1 MGSGQGWGSRLERC
15 GFQRQQRPLTAPE
28 PIHPEPTRPAL
39 TRPALTGAPLDRLG
53 GGAGMPFR
61 ALLTGGAVQ
70 RLWPAAALLGGGVLL
85 VDSLHGPLS
94 SLFSLSAAAGGL
106 WLLAGRLRP
115 SGAAQPRSSSAW
127 LERLE
132 AVLTSFEQLQPEA
145 QADQLQRRQELAQLR
160 ERQGRRQLE
169 LALVG
174 AQPWCEASQRALLTV
189 LRCPLPLR
197 LLRSEPLPVASE
209 HWQWPEAFRRCD
221 HLLLRLNLPLSAADL
236 RWLEAVPAGQELWLL
251 VDRPRQGEL
260 EHHWAALLSQLPPAL
275 RERCWPWSP
284 ERAEQLPA
292 DLADLAGRLSTSDA
306 GLLERTLLRNLQ
318 DLHGAWQVELEGLR
332 RRQWAVLLQRTQWTV
347 AAGVVVAPLPSLD
360 LLVLAAANGL
370 MLQEMARLWNCSWSL
385 EQLQAAALQLA
396 RAALSLGVVEWSSQA
411 LGAVVKLHGAT
422 WLVGGALQALSAAYL
437 TRVVGHAMAD
447 YLALAAGVPEEELEG
462 LLQRQ
467 APLLVS
473 RAAEAE
479 RLDWAGF
486 LQQGR
491 QWWQTLSLQLAAAG
505 ETTSAPSPAPQA

>member
-1 MGSGQGWGSRLERC
+1 MKDPGLASSG
-15 GFQRQQRPLTAPE
+15 LTPPGPDA
-28 PIHPEPTRPAL
+28 A
-39 TRPALTGAPLDRLG
+39 DRG
-53 GGAGMPFR
+53 GRAAGLPFK
-61 ALLTGGAVQ
+61 ALLAQAALQ

-115 SGAAQPRSSSAW
+115 SGAARPRSSAAW

-132 AVLTSFEQLQPEA
+132 AVLASFERLQPEA
-145 QADQLQRRQELAQLR
+145 VADQVLRRRQLQELQA
-160 ERQGRRQLE
+160 RQGCRPLE
-169 LALVG
+169 LALAG
-174 AQPWCEASQRALLTV
+174 SHPWSEAAQQALLSA

-197 LLRSEPLPVASE
+197 LLRSQPLPVVAE
-209 HWQWPEAFRRCD
+209 HWQWPEPFRRCD
-221 HLLLRLNLPLSAADL
+221 HLLLRLTLPLSAADL

-251 VDRPRQGEL
+251 VDRPSQGNWEV
-260 EHHWAALLSQLPPAL
+260 HWAALLSQLPPAL

-284 ERAEQLPA
+284 DRPEQLPA
-292 DLADLAGRLSTSDA
+292 DLADLAGRLSASDA
-306 GLLERTLLRNLQ
+306 ALIERSQLRNLQ
-318 DLHGAWQVELEGLR
+318 DLHAAWQVELEGLR
-332 RRQWAVLLQRTQWTV
+332 RGQWAELLQRTQWTV

-370 MLQEMARLWNCSWSL
+370 MLQEMARLWDCSWSL

-437 TRVVGHAMAD
+437 TRVVGRAMAD
-447 YLALAAGVPEEELEG
+447 YLALASGVPEEELEA

-467 APLLVS
+467 APLLVA

-479 RLDWAGF
+479 RLNWAGF

-491 QWWQTLSLQLAAAG
+491 RWWQTLAPDQQASHGCEAG
-505 ETTSAPSPAPQA
+505 FMNAS